1 MKKIKKIYTTLWSFF
16 RLVFA
21 LFIVLFILTIMF
33 VDIGSK
39 EMIGYIIIDLG
50 VALGISFMYHILE
63 S

>member
-1 MKKIKKIYTTLWSFF
+1 MKKVKKIYTTLWSFF

-39 EMIGYIIIDLG
+39 EMIGYILIDLG

>member
-39 EMIGYIIIDLG
+39 EMIGYILIDLG

>member
-1 MKKIKKIYTTLWSFF
+1 MKKVKKIYTTLWSFF

-33 VDIGSK
+33 VNIGSK
-39 EMIGYIIIDLG
+39 EMIGYILIDLG